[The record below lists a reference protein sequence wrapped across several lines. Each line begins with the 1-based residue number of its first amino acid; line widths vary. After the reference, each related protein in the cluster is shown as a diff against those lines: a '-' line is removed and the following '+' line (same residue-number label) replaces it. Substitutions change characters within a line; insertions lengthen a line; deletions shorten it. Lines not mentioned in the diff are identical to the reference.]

1 MSYQED
7 LILSIYNRGE
17 PGLAMGNIPPG
28 KGGSPGQ
35 PYDPPKPTG
44 PYVPAPKRDLANL
57 VDGEPDASMMNY
69 VTEKGF
75 FLDGQGGAYM
85 QGGGKFQDAGEYDI
99 DLHGLPVPLA
109 QQMQI
114 NPNVASL
121 DYDFQGGVV
130 TPRYFTP
137 PKYRNQPFLHMRT
150 KDIKDEELFH
160 FNNFIKSMGGGLDTV
175 KRRTPLSI
183 G

>member
-7 LILSIYNRGE
+7 LILSMYNQGE

-28 KGGSPGQ
+28 KGGAPGQ
-35 PYDPPKPTG
+35 PYDAPKEDPKN
-44 PYVPAPKRDLANL
+44 PYVPAPSK
-57 VDGEPDASMMNY
+57 P
-69 VTEKGF
+69 K
-75 FLDGQGGAYM
+75 
-85 QGGGKFQDAGEYDI
+85 
-99 DLHGLPVPLA
+99 LA
-109 QQMQI
+109 QDPLSDLDPTEFGYFVAPDGNAYRQTDGVLYKPEPYEELIHGRLVPFGLAQMQI
-114 NPNVASL
+114 NPQNVASL

-137 PKYRNQPFLHMRT
+137 PRYRNQPFPHIRT

-160 FNNFIKSMGGGLDTV
+160 FNNFIRSMGGGLDTV
-175 KRRTPLSI
+175 QRRTPMSI